1 MLLVIN
7 NGKDNWDVCSSDFVG
22 AYRTTPHTVTKETPA
37 FLMFEKQF
45 KVSPTLEFQAPV
57 KQYNED
63 FLSERIHN
71 LQEAYQIVRILN
83 RKKKNRHEA
92 EYEEKH
98 HVEKCNFKKG
108 DLVYLK
114 SGKKKSGLDA
124 SHWLGPYDI
133 VEVISEQNVK
143 AENE

>member
-1 MLLVIN
+1 MKDSQYTKNIFVTSN
-7 NGKDNWDVCSSDFVG
+7 QYGKDNWDVWSSDFVG

-37 FLMFEKQF
+37 FLMFERQF

-83 RKKKNRHEA
+83 RKKK
-92 EYEEKH
+92 
-98 HVEKCNFKKG
+98 
-108 DLVYLK
+108 
-114 SGKKKSGLDA
+114 KKSGLDA